1 MIVYLINM
9 RSDLK
14 LFIRRNFNGFSYDG
28 GQYCCDLDELFF
40 KKEAI
45 ETDELYLYYTKYSID
60 VFGDIKSEEC
70 IVKFFDFTYGVNNFV
85 KSIVCDRLLLNID
98 NDYNTQD
105 LIDICI
111 NDGVLPKNTKAD
123 GAYLHSL
130 CGNNSCSL
138 ELVLDR
144 DFIV

>member
-1 MIVYLINM
+1 MIVYLNNM
-9 RSDLK
+9 GSDLE

-28 GQYCCDLDELFF
+28 GYYNCDLDELFL

-45 ETDELYLYYTKYSID
+45 DTDHLYLHYTRYRINAFNI
-60 VFGDIKSEEC
+60 VVSEDRY
-70 IVKFFDFTYGVNNFV
+70 VKFFDFTYGVSDFV
-85 KSIVCDRLLLNID
+85 KAIVCDRLVPNLD
-98 NDYNTQD
+98 NDYIIQD
-105 LIDICI
+105 LINICI
-111 NDGVLPKNTKAD
+111 NYGVLPKNTKVD
-123 GAYLHSL
+123 GVYLHSL